1 LSHESHKKT
10 FYTHIPPPNMSH
22 LSSHDSISFGQTEHK
37 SFFRR
42 MSPRVIIYPIIVL
55 IIVMLMMKTD
65 KLAKKAEPEKQQEQQ
80 QSSPKYD
87 PMKPTAL
94 APLFPQ
100 LVFYY
105 EKDFK
110 EKEMMERLN
119 EKYHKVCSIFAV
131 DLLKHPDKMWMP
143 PEQKVPY
150 AVFSK
155 PDGVNIKTQSLMDFE
170 FYDAMLS
177 SMLKPADSSET
188 PAATQPAENPA
199 QEKSAET
206 PQTAQ

>member
-1 LSHESHKKT
+1 
-10 FYTHIPPPNMSH
+10 MSH
-22 LSSHDSISFGQTEHK
+22 LSSNDSISFGQTERK

-55 IIVMLMMKTD
+55 IIVMFMVKHGE
-65 KLAKKAEPEKQQEQQ
+65 LAKQAEREKQQEQQ
-80 QSSPKYD
+80 QKPLPKLD
-87 PMKPTAL
+87 PMKPAAL
-94 APLFPQ
+94 VSADAPLFPQ

-105 EKDFK
+105 EQDFK
-110 EKEMMERLN
+110 EKEMMERLQ

-188 PAATQPAENPA
+188 PAATQSAENPA

>member
-1 LSHESHKKT
+1 
-10 FYTHIPPPNMSH
+10 MSH
-22 LSSHDSISFGQTEHK
+22 LSSNDSISFGQTERK

-55 IIVMLMMKTD
+55 IIVMFMVKHGE
-65 KLAKKAEPEKQQEQQ
+65 LAKQAEREKQQEQQ
-80 QSSPKYD
+80 QKPLPKLD
-87 PMKPTAL
+87 PMKPAAL
-94 APLFPQ
+94 VSADAPLFPQ

-105 EKDFK
+105 EQDFK
-110 EKEMMERLN
+110 EKEMMERLQ